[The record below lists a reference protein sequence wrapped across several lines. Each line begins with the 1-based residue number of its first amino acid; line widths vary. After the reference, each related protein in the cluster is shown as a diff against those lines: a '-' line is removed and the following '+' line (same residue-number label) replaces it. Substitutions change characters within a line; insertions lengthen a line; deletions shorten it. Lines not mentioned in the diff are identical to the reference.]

1 MPLSTVQKGA
11 VGQFAFLV
19 TTLVTGKGLVEV
31 YTPAIDNE
39 GRDAEIRRHLKRA
52 LAIGI
57 QIKVAFYT
65 TMNTKT
71 AKYFTL
77 RFSLLED
84 RVQNDPRLWYF
95 FAYFDVR
102 ELRFHGP
109 AFLIPAQVFHKM
121 GRTGKQGRRIVFTLL
136 ANLAPDSH
144 DRWSPYRVDP
154 KDLGKRLLKI
164 IDDAPLT
171 VGAQA
176 SKLPSDVVLIG
187 RIKRPGARLTKAR
200 IPRRGRKYELI
211 RSAVLERASVS
222 AWYKGH
228 FRVFS
233 PFLLGTKAG
242 DAHVLGYQFDG
253 TSEEPL
259 VPEGTVDNWRCL
271 RVAQLTNV
279 KILPGIW
286 HDVAKGAKG
295 RQNCIDQVDVAAGRP
310 LSARPR
316 LRRAA

>member
-19 TTLVTGKGLVEV
+19 TTLVTGNGQVEV

-52 LAIGI
+52 LAVGI

-65 TMNTKT
+65 TMNSQT

-77 RFSLLED
+77 RFSLLEN

-109 AFLIPAQVFHKM
+109 VFLIPAHVFHKM

-136 ANLAPDSH
+136 ASLAPDSH
-144 DRWSPYRVDP
+144 DRWSSYRVDP

-171 VGAQA
+171 VSAQA
-176 SKLPSDVVLIG
+176 SKLPSDAVLLG
-187 RIKRPGARLTKAR
+187 RIRRPGARLTKAR

-233 PFLLGTKAG
+233 PFLLGAKAG
-242 DAHVLGYQFDG
+242 DPHVLGYQFDG

-259 VPEGTVDNWRCL
+259 GPEGTVDNWRCL
-271 RVAQLTNV
+271 RVAELTKV
-279 KILPGIW
+279 KVLTGVW
-286 HDVAKGAKG
+286 HPVPKGVKG
-295 RQNCIDQVDVAAGRP
+295 HQNCIDQIDVAAGRAAT
-310 LSARPR
+310 ARR
-316 LRRAA
+316 QLRRAA